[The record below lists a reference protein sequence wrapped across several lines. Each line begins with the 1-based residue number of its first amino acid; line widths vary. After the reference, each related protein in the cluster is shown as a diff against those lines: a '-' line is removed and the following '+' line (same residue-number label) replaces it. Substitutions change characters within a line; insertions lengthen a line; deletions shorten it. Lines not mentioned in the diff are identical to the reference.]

1 MRAKRQRSSAGPDA
15 LRSSTTERK
24 EMVSPPGPEPFIL
37 ERVAGVT
44 ELIQMVETC
53 WLLLNDKRIKS

>member
-1 MRAKRQRSSAGPDA
+1 
-15 LRSSTTERK
+15 
-24 EMVSPPGPEPFIL
+24 MVSPPGPEPFIL